1 MKKNITFLI
10 IIINIFFSFSQN
22 NVEYFIKH
30 KVKKKETIFSLSTKY
45 NISIDVIK
53 KFNPIIKNNDL
64 KKKMIVNIPVFN
76 DAYSGKIKNKEN
88 YLVDYKIPIKDT
100 KWRIAYKYGITID
113 SLEVLNPKIRDGLI
127 AGQVIK
133 VPKIDST
140 TKNVE
145 TEYYYYKVKFNDDLE
160 SLIKKTELS
169 KDELYLLNPFLK
181 NQIIE
186 DGMILKT
193 SKYNFK
199 KLKSVNNFLI
209 EKTDLKDSVFKVS
222 KIKLAVFLPFKF
234 NELEL
239 DSIQKM
245 KEILSKRN
253 LHTIS
258 LDFYSG
264 ILMASQKAADYGLS
278 TELQFIDTQ
287 NDKNHIREVL
297 NQNSINDIDAIIGPL
312 IPSNFNFVYSSEKFK
327 GIPMIAPLSSKPVI
341 KGQNIYQ
348 SVSSFNFLREKMI
361 NYLEKKIDSTSNT
374 LIIADSLNRS
384 TEKILFSKFPYAK
397 LLRPEIGDYMSTE
410 LVDSLVIDSLPNKV
424 IFESQNLSLIANV
437 TSLLNSLV
445 SNERKI
451 QLFSTYR
458 SNFYDNINISRKH
471 LGNIK
476 FSFASG
482 SIIRENNESKEF
494 ENKFFEKFNN
504 LPSKES
510 KRAYDLTLD
519 LILRFAFSKSISNKL
534 IGETEYLENRFNYI
548 SDNKGGYENQGYYLL
563 EHEGYLI
570 NEINK

>member
-10 IIINIFFSFSQN
+10 IIFNVFFSFGQN

-45 NISIDVIK
+45 NISIGVIK
-53 KFNPIIKNNDL
+53 KFNPIIKNIDL

-264 ILMASQKAADYGLS
+264 ILMASQKSADYGLS

-348 SVSSFNFLREKMI
+348 SVSSFIFLREKMI

-384 TEKILFSKFPYAK
+384 TEKILFSKFPHAK

-482 SIIRENNESKEF
+482 SIIRENDKSKEF
-494 ENKFFEKFNN
+494 ENKFFQKFNN
-504 LPSKES
+504 LPNKES

-548 SDNKGGYENQGYYLL
+548 PDNNGGYENQGYYLL
-563 EHEGYLI
+563 EHEEYSI

>member
-1 MKKNITFLI
+1 
-10 IIINIFFSFSQN
+10 
-22 NVEYFIKH
+22 
-30 KVKKKETIFSLSTKY
+30 
-45 NISIDVIK
+45 
-53 KFNPIIKNNDL
+53 
-64 KKKMIVNIPVFN
+64 
-76 DAYSGKIKNKEN
+76 
-88 YLVDYKIPIKDT
+88 
-100 KWRIAYKYGITID
+100 
-113 SLEVLNPKIRDGLI
+113 
-127 AGQVIK
+127 
-133 VPKIDST
+133 
-140 TKNVE
+140 
-145 TEYYYYKVKFNDDLE
+145 
-160 SLIKKTELS
+160 
-169 KDELYLLNPFLK
+169 
-181 NQIIE
+181 
-186 DGMILKT
+186 
-193 SKYNFK
+193 
-199 KLKSVNNFLI
+199 
-209 EKTDLKDSVFKVS
+209 
-222 KIKLAVFLPFKF
+222 
-234 NELEL
+234 
-239 DSIQKM
+239 
-245 KEILSKRN
+245 
-253 LHTIS
+253 
-258 LDFYSG
+258 
-264 ILMASQKAADYGLS
+264 MASQKAADYGLS

-312 IPSNFNFVYSSEKFK
+312 IPSNFNFVYSSDKFK

-341 KGQNIYQ
+341 KGQNVYQ

-361 NYLEKKIDSTSNT
+361 NYLGKKIDSTSNT